1 MFMTSSRN
9 RSQSPSAS
17 IPFSFRTEERAA
29 RRKEASSKT
38 KNIFF
43 FEEIIVL
50 LWPIIFVVVKP
61 SLIFVSSMLSEAGR
75 KIQCLSGT
83 KSAATSNTQ
92 GKIPHLAYR
101 EITWDI
107 CKKNKTCLIF
117 V

>member
-1 MFMTSSRN
+1 MTSSRN

-38 KNIFF
+38 RNIFF

-107 CKKNKTCLIF
+107 CKKNKTCLFF

>member
-1 MFMTSSRN
+1 
-9 RSQSPSAS
+9 
-17 IPFSFRTEERAA
+17 
-29 RRKEASSKT
+29 
-38 KNIFF
+38 
-43 FEEIIVL
+43 
-50 LWPIIFVVVKP
+50 
-61 SLIFVSSMLSEAGR
+61 MLSEAGR

-107 CKKNKTCLIF
+107 CKKNKTCLFF

>member
-1 MFMTSSRN
+1 VHLY
-9 RSQSPSAS
+9 PSAS
-17 IPFSFRTEERAA
+17 GLKKELQEER
-29 RRKEASSKT
+29 RQVVKPR
-38 KNIFF
+38 IFFF

-107 CKKNKTCLIF
+107 CKKNKTCLFF

>member
-107 CKKNKTCLIF
+107 CKKNKTCLFF